1 MGNDDVDLYNQLWN
15 ECAGFAVI
23 IPHIGDRVFYF
34 PQGCLEQI
42 KACMEDRDDPTIP
55 NYGLPSK
62 ILCKVV
68 DVELKAFPDT
78 DEVFAEIVLLPD
90 PEEREGS
97 TSGSVTKKIPANSF
111 RKILTTSD
119 TSKHGGCSLP
129 KLCVEK
135 AFPPLDVTKDQ
146 SSQRLVAKDLHGASW
161 SFQHVHRGDP
171 KRHLLVTGWRPFTSS
186 KKLKAGDA
194 CIFMRGLGS
203 GEIYI
208 GVQRATR
215 IKKVCTDVDGNT
227 MRHGVLFHASYAM
240 NTRTNFEVIYHP
252 RMCASAFIVPYNTVM
267 EALNVNYSPGM
278 RFEML
283 VDEGDDPEHIPNKF
297 SGIVTAKDDIDPAR
311 WPNSEWRCLKV
322 KWDVSSS
329 RRVLPPRVS
338 PWEIQPLGLAVPHRQ
353 LSISIDQNRS
363 MASELM
369 IRNNPFS
376 RTSEN
381 NQWGGLQSQWLTLST
396 SEVGSSSRQDAM
408 DMDVDEDE

>member
-1 MGNDDVDLYNQLWN
+1 M
-15 ECAGFAVI
+15 
-23 IPHIGDRVFYF
+23 
-34 PQGCLEQI
+34 
-42 KACMEDRDDPTIP
+42 
-55 NYGLPSK
+55 
-62 ILCKVV
+62 
-68 DVELKAFPDT
+68 
-78 DEVFAEIVLLPD
+78 
-90 PEEREGS
+90 
-97 TSGSVTKKIPANSF
+97 IPANSF
-111 RKILTTSD
+111 RKILTTSA
-119 TSKHGGCSLP
+119 TSKHEGCSLP

-135 AFPPLDVTKDQ
+135 AFPPLDATKDQ

-161 SFQHVHRGDP
+161 SFQHVHHGDP
-171 KRHLLVTGWRPFTSS
+171 KRHRLAKGWRPFTSS

-194 CIFMRGLGS
+194 CIFMRGL
-203 GEIYI
+203 
-208 GVQRATR
+208 

-252 RMCASAFIVPYNTVM
+252 RVCASAFIVPYNKVT

-283 VDEGDDPEHIPNKF
+283 VDEGEDPEHIPNKF
-297 SGIVTAKDDIDPAR
+297 SGIITAKDDIDPTR

-338 PWEIQPLGLAVPHRQ
+338 RWEIQPLGLAVPHRQ
-353 LSISIDQNRS
+353 SSISIDRNRS

-396 SEVGSSSRQDAM
+396 FEVGSSSRQDAM
-408 DMDVDEDE
+408 DVDEDE